1 MKDKLGMRIGE
12 SFFCI
17 GYLLFAFISSIIFLL
32 NGSHIF
38 IIYGIMTLILALGD
52 SFHLVPRVI
61 KNIKGKSKKIE
72 FWMNLGLIITSITMT
87 IFYILLFYIW
97 RILYEKEVLL
107 IITIIIWITTI
118 SRIIICL
125 LPQNKWFTGGNK
137 KLSLIRNIIF
147 LITGLIDVILFILL
161 GNSYGITMGICI
173 LLSFI
178 FYLPV
183 TIYGKEKPIVGM
195 LMIPKTIMYIIII
208 SLGLSFL

>member
-12 SFFCI
+12 SVFCI

-97 RILYEKEVLL
+97 KILYEKEVLL

-125 LPQNKWFTGGNK
+125 FPQNKWFTGGIKN
-137 KLSLIRNIIF
+137 F
-147 LITGLIDVILFILL
+147 LQ
-161 GNSYGITMGICI
+161 
-173 LLSFI
+173 
-178 FYLPV
+178 
-183 TIYGKEKPIVGM
+183 
-195 LMIPKTIMYIIII
+195 
-208 SLGLSFL
+208 

>member
-17 GYLLFAFISSIIFLL
+17 VYLLFAFISSIIFLL

-107 IITIIIWITTI
+107 NITIIIWITTI

-147 LITGLIDVILFILL
+147 LITGLIEVILFIFL
-161 GNSYGITMGICI
+161 GNSYGITTGICI
-173 LLSFI
+173 LLSFV

-208 SLGLSFL
+208 SLGLSLL